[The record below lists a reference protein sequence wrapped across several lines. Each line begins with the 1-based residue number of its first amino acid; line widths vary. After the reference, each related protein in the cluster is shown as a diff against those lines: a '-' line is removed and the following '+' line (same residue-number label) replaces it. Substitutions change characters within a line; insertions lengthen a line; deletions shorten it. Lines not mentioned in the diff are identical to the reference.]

1 VTDQESA
8 GIGTL
13 RAFVFDV
20 NYRDLTVL
28 EKVMDAVFYSHHY
41 SEDLVVFLREDRA
54 SRANYNPDN
63 SNPIVGVTTPK
74 GCPIE
79 SNGVR

>member
-41 SEDLVVFLREDRA
+41 SEDLVVSLREDRA
-54 SRANYNPDN
+54 SRANYNPDHT
-63 SNPIVGVTTPK
+63 NPNRWWNNAQGLPDRVQ
-74 GCPIE
+74 
-79 SNGVR
+79 